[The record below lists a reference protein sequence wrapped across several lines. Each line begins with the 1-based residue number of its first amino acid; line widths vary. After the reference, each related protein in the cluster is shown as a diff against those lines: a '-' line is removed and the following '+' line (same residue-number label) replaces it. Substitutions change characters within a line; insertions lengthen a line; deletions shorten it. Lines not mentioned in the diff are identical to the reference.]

1 MVEFLYFVCL
11 LGVTSRLSASPL
23 SLTDVKD
30 DDIAVPADAE
40 DVHVPGQFL
49 VNYENLLNS
58 DEDLSYPILPLP
70 DNPPEWLMT
79 LIHNTVAHSS
89 DLSNRQKRAYQDY
102 SDPRLQAIL
111 RAFYSTYGGY
121 GTMGLRYGRSVRS
134 LQRRVGP
141 LQRRILHNSFLKQMK
156 ANTHSRGRF
165 HRSLY
170 RRVDIQRLL
179 RRFYSSGK
187 KFGRFGLQYR

>member
-11 LGVTSRLSASPL
+11 LGVASKMSASPI

-30 DDIAVPADAE
+30 KYGSDLE
-40 DVHVPGQFL
+40 DVRVPGKFL
-49 VNYENLLNS
+49 VNYEHLLNS
-58 DEDLSYPILPLP
+58 DEDMSYPILPLP

-79 LIHNTVAHSS
+79 LIHNTMVRSS
-89 DLSNRQKRAYQDY
+89 GFSNRQKRAYQDY

-111 RAFYSTYGGY
+111 RAFYSTYSEY
-121 GTMGLRYGRSVRS
+121 GTMGIRYGRSVRS
-134 LQRRVGP
+134 LQRRGAP

-165 HRSLY
+165 QRSLY
-170 RRVDIQRLL
+170 RRADIQRLL
-179 RRFYSSGK
+179 RLFYSSGK

>member
-1 MVEFLYFVCL
+1 MVEFIYFVCL
-11 LGVTSRLSASPL
+11 LGLTSKISASPI
-23 SLTDVKD
+23 SLADVTED
-30 DDIAVPADAE
+30 DTAVPDDLE
-40 DVHVPGQFL
+40 NVHIPGQFL

-79 LIHNTVAHSS
+79 LIQKTLSHSNG
-89 DLSNRQKRAYQDY
+89 LSNRQKRAYQDY

-134 LQRRVGP
+134 LQK
-141 LQRRILHNSFLKQMK
+141 RRILHNSFLKQMK

-165 HRSLY
+165 QRSLY
-170 RRVDIQRLL
+170 RRADIQRLL
-179 RRFYSSGK
+179 RLFYSSGK